1 MKVPILKLALLV
13 AVVCPVAV
21 VRGADGPATGAPA
34 KPTAAAKSS
43 TDDPEMAKDFKG
55 RLPPNFAKLVSDA
68 QKKKIYLIE
77 SDYAPKVKA
86 LRDQLRALTAQ
97 EDQEIR
103 AVLTPEQLKKLD
115 ELTAESKAKRNGGK
129 PMDDPGSKATE
140 STLPKATAAPSAKA
154 TGVTGATPAAT
165 K

>member
-1 MKVPILKLALLV
+1 MDTPK
-13 AVVCPVAV
+13 
-21 VRGADGPATGAPA
+21 
-34 KPTAAAKSS
+34 
-43 TDDPEMAKDFKG
+43 MAKYFKG
-55 RLPPNFAKLVSDA
+55 RLQRNFAKLERDA
-68 QKKKIYLIE
+68 QKKKIYQIE

-86 LRDQLRALTAQ
+86 IRDQLSALTAQ

-129 PMDDPGSKATE
+129 PIDDPAAKATE
-140 STLPKATAAPSAKA
+140 PTSPKATAAPSAKA
-154 TGVTGATPAAT
+154 TGAASAAT

>member
-1 MKVPILKLALLV
+1 MKLPILTLALLV
-13 AVVCPVAV
+13 AVVCPAAV
-21 VRGADGPATGAPA
+21 VRGADSPATGAPG
-34 KPTAAAKSS
+34 KPTAAAKDS
-43 TDDPEMAKDFKG
+43 TDDPEMKKDFKG
-55 RLPPNFAKLVSDA
+55 RLPRNFAKLVSDA

-86 LRDQLRALTAQ
+86 LRDQLSALTAQ

-115 ELTAESKAKRNGGK
+115 ELTAESKAKRNAGK
-129 PMDDPGSKATE
+129 PMDEPAAKATE
-140 STLPKATAAPSAKA
+140 PSTPKTTTAPL
-154 TGVTGATPAAT
+154 T

>member
-1 MKVPILKLALLV
+1 MNVPVLKLALLV
-13 AVVCPVAV
+13 AVVCPAAV
-21 VRGADGPATGAPA
+21 VRGADGPATGGPA
-34 KPTAAAKSS
+34 KTTATAKGS

-77 SDYAPKVKA
+77 SDYAPRVKA

-140 STLPKATAAPSAKA
+140 PVAPKTTTAPAVKA
-154 TGVTGATPAAT
+154 TGVTGAASAAT